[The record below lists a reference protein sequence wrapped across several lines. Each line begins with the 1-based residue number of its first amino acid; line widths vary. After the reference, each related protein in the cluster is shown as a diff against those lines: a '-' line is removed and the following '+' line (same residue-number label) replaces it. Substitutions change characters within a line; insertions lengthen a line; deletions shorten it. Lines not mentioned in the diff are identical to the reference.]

1 MSSTRSVLS
10 SLLRTSNI
18 ILKNQRPA
26 VFMNRSFFTLTKNST
41 SIVRNANNVVKIIG
55 CNNYQQLFNTTQI
68 RNVKTL
74 NFGGT
79 NEQVY
84 ERSDW
89 PKEKF
94 QEFFKNDTIAVIGYG
109 PQGSGQSLNARD
121 NGLNVIVG
129 VREGGSSWKE
139 ALKDEAVSKG
149 TIILDLLSDASQK
162 TLWPQMASHL
172 TKGKTLYF
180 SHGFSVVYKD
190 QTNVIP
196 PKDIDVILVA
206 PKGSGRTVRSLF
218 LEGRGINS
226 SFAVFQDASGKAKDK
241 AVALG
246 VAIGSGY
253 LYETTFEREVFSDLV
268 GERGVLMGAIQGLFL
283 AQYEVL
289 RANGHTPSEAFNETV
304 EEATQS
310 LYPLIGENGMDWM
323 YAACSTTAQRGALD
337 WYKPFHDATKPVF
350 EKLYKSVANGTETKR
365 SLEKNSSPKYREELE
380 QELKEIRE
388 SEIWTTGKTVR
399 NLRPERKK

>member
-1 MSSTRSVLS
+1 
-10 SLLRTSNI
+10 
-18 ILKNQRPA
+18 
-26 VFMNRSFFTLTKNST
+26 MNRSFFTLTKNST

-139 ALKDEAVSKG
+139 ALKDGWVPGKTLFPILEAVSKG
-149 TIILDLLSDASQK
+149 TIILDLLSDAAQK
-162 TLWPQMASHL
+162 ALWPQMASHL

-350 EKLYKSVANGTETKR
+350 EKLYESVANGTETKR